1 MKHRYRRIFSAVLAV
16 LFLILLVP
24 PASAAEPEGA
34 SEEPETASST
44 VTITAKNDFYIG
56 YTEFFYHQYISGDYY
71 PVGPYFTENAAY
83 YSMENGGYAFCVQP
97 SKHGETGEHIQTEW
111 NKYIDTEAMVGIGR
125 ALCYGAP
132 NNGDTS
138 EDALKATA
146 LLIWDIATG
155 YRNADGTARSRDAIG
170 AITPPFYKAASG
182 YVKVKYNQI
191 LEKMKNH
198 NKIPS
203 FAVPTESLLSDANK
217 ILLQFNEETG
227 LYEASVTDTNE
238 ILADYNY
245 TSNIPGLIFTREENT
260 LHISATEEAAA
271 QLGGGLNFFARGHCY
286 EVTDKTALVWSSA
299 ANENSQQ
306 LTTLP
311 AEVDPVPAFIRL
323 ETPVEVQS
331 VIKIVK
337 ALEISGPL
345 EGWIFKVTDSTG
357 QEIPGSPF
365 TTEADGTIF
374 TGNLLPGEYTVEEL
388 LPEDSLY
395 TCLSQNPQVV
405 SVIPGQTTEAVFIN
419 TLRSGSISV
428 RKVDASGNPL
438 AGATFFLEWS
448 EEGVNWQPVNY
459 MESGPVVK
467 GYSSALGIAEG
478 LLTSDES
485 GWVVFSGLHPN
496 CFYRVTEVAAPEGH
510 QLTIAPVF
518 LGILP
523 PEKDLSVS
531 ITAADGA
538 VFMLPFTGTYDM
550 LWLSLGLSLSITVM
564 GSALLIL
571 RRKEQ

>member
-24 PASAAEPEGA
+24 PASAA
-34 SEEPETASST
+34 EPETASST

-182 YVKVKYNQI
+182 SVKVKYNQI

-395 TCLSQNPQVV
+395 TCLSQNPQVI
-405 SVIPGQTTEAVFIN
+405 SVTPGQTAEAVFIN

-428 RKVDASGNPL
+428 RKVDASGNSL

-459 MESGPVVK
+459 MESGPVAK
-467 GYSSALGIAEG
+467 GYSTALGIAEG
-478 LLTSDES
+478 LLTSDET

-510 QLTIAPVF
+510 QLSIAPVF

-531 ITAADGA
+531 VTAADGA